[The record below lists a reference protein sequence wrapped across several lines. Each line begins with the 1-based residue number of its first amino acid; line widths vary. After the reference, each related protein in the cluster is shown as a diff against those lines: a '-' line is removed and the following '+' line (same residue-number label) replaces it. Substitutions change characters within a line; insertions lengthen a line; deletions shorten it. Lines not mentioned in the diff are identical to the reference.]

1 MADTSIYSDIR
12 ARTGGD
18 IYIGVVG
25 PVRTGKSTFIK
36 KFMDVLVLPNI
47 KEQHIK
53 ERATDELP
61 QSSSGRTIMTTEP
74 KFIPENAVNITLD
87 NNAHLSVRLIDCV
100 GYIVPSSLGY
110 IEEDNPR
117 MVMTP
122 WYEEAVPFNM
132 AAEIGTKKVI
142 NEHSSIGLVVTT
154 DGSIGDIPRH
164 EYKEA
169 EKRVVDELKAIDKP
183 FIVMLNC
190 RAPKS
195 SEAKGLAERLSLE
208 YGVPVMPVNCLE
220 LTEDDIKEILKK
232 ILYQF
237 PVKEVCITLP
247 AWINTLPLEHW
258 LRSSL
263 NETVK
268 NVFQNINI
276 IKDLIGLENALQ
288 DNKNTDTVKMQ
299 NINLGTGSAEYSISV
314 ARELFYSVITE
325 NTDLKINDDR
335 DLMETLSELAV
346 IKEEYM
352 RVKNALDEVEA
363 TGYGIVMPRTEELS
377 LEEPEIMH
385 QGGRYGVR
393 LRASAPSIHMMR
405 ANITTEV
412 SPIVGSEKQSEDL
425 IKYLL
430 SEFEDEPTKIWDSN
444 IFGKSL
450 FELVNEGL
458 NTKLSRMP
466 GDARLRIQETV
477 ERVINEGCNGLV
489 CIII

>member
-1 MADTSIYSDIR
+1 MADSNIYKDIE

-18 IYIGVVG
+18 IYIGIVG

-36 KFMDVLVLPNI
+36 KFMDVLVLPHI
-47 KEQHIK
+47 KEQYIK

-74 KFIPENAVNITLD
+74 KFIPENAVGITLD
-87 NNAHLSVRLIDCV
+87 DSAHLNVRLIDCV

-122 WYEEAVPFNM
+122 WYNEAVPFNM

-154 DGSIGDIPRH
+154 DGSIGDIPRA
-164 EYKEA
+164 EYAEA
-169 EKRVVDELKAIDKP
+169 EKRVIDELKAINKP
-183 FIVMLNC
+183 FIVLLNC
-190 RAPKS
+190 KNPKS
-195 SEAKGLAERLSLE
+195 EQATELANRLSRE
-208 YGVPVMPVNCLE
+208 YSVPVMPVSCLE
-220 LTEDDIKEILKK
+220 LDESDIKAILKK

-237 PVKEVCITLP
+237 PVKEVCIELP
-247 AWINTLPLEHW
+247 SWINALPLDHW

-263 NETVK
+263 NDTVK
-268 NVFQNINI
+268 TAFEGISK
-276 IKDLIGLENALQ
+276 IKDLFVLENALK
-288 DNKNTDTVKMQ
+288 DNKNAESVKMECV
-299 NINLGTGSAEYSISV
+299 NLGTGTADYSITV
-314 ARELFYSVITE
+314 NRELFYSVITE
-325 NTDLKINDDR
+325 NIDLDIHSDR
-335 DLMETLSELAV
+335 DLMDTLKELAV
-346 IKEEYM
+346 MKAEYM

-363 TGYGIVMPRTEELS
+363 TGYGIVMPTTEELS
-377 LEEPEIMH
+377 LEEPEIMR

-393 LRASAPSIHMMR
+393 LRASAPSIHMMK

-430 SEFEDEPTKIWDSN
+430 SEFEDDPTKIWSSN

-450 FELVNEGL
+450 HELVNEGL

-466 GDARLRIQETV
+466 GDARMRIQETV

>member
-1 MADTSIYSDIR
+1 MTDSSIYKDIET
-12 ARTGGD
+12 RTGGD
-18 IYIGVVG
+18 IYIGIVG

-36 KFMDVLVLPNI
+36 RFMDVLVLPHI
-47 KEQHIK
+47 KEQYIK

-74 KFIPENAVNITLD
+74 KFIPENAANITID
-87 NNAHLSVRLIDCV
+87 DSAHLRVRLIDCV

-142 NEHSSIGLVVTT
+142 NEHSSIGLVITT
-154 DGSIGDIPRH
+154 DGSIGDIPRA
-164 EYKEA
+164 EYAEA
-169 EKRVVDELKAIDKP
+169 EKRVIDELKAINKP
-183 FIVMLNC
+183 FIVLLNC
-190 RAPKS
+190 KAPKAEKS
-195 SEAKGLAERLSLE
+195 VELANRLSRE
-208 YGVPVMPVNCLE
+208 YSVPVMPISCLDLDE
-220 LTEDDIKEILKK
+220 GDIKAILKK

-237 PVKEVCITLP
+237 PVKEVRIELP
-247 AWINTLPLEHW
+247 AWINALPLEHW

-263 NETVK
+263 NDTVK
-268 NVFQNINI
+268 TAFEGISRI
-276 IKDLIGLENALQ
+276 RDLFVLENALK
-288 DNKNTDTVKMQ
+288 DNKNAESVRMEQVD
-299 NINLGTGSAEYSISV
+299 LGSGRADYSITV
-314 ARELFYSVITE
+314 DRELFYNVITE
-325 NTDLKINDDR
+325 NLDLDIHSDR
-335 DLMETLSELAV
+335 ELMDTLAELAV
-346 IKEEYM
+346 MKREYM
-352 RVKNALDEVEA
+352 RVKNAIDEVEA
-363 TGYGIVMPRTEELS
+363 TGYGIVMPTTDELT
-377 LEEPEIMH
+377 LEEPEIMK

-393 LRASAPSIHMMR
+393 LRASAPSIHMMK

-412 SPIVGSEKQSEDL
+412 SPIVGSEKQSEEL

-430 SEFEDEPTKIWDSN
+430 SEFEDQPQNIWDSN

-450 FELVNEGL
+450 HELVNEGL

-466 GDARLRIQETV
+466 RDARMRIQETV

>member
-1 MADTSIYSDIR
+1 MADTSIYKDIE

-47 KEQHIK
+47 KEQYIK

-74 KFIPENAVNITLD
+74 KFIPENAAQITLD
-87 NNAHLSVRLIDCV
+87 DNARLSVRLIDCV

-117 MVMTP
+117 MVKTP
-122 WYEEAVPFNM
+122 WYEEDIPFNM

-142 NEHSSIGLVVTT
+142 NEHSSIGLVITT
-154 DGSIGDIPRH
+154 DGSIGEIPRN
-164 EYKEA
+164 EYAEA
-169 EKRVVDELKAIDKP
+169 EKRVIDELKSINKP

-190 RAPKS
+190 KNPKS
-195 SEAKGLAERLSLE
+195 EDAKELGNKLCRE

-220 LTEDDIKEILKK
+220 LDEDDIKEILKK

-237 PVKEVCITLP
+237 PVKEVCIALP
-247 AWINTLPLEHW
+247 GWINALPLEHS
-258 LRSSL
+258 LRQSL

-268 NVFQNINI
+268 TAFDGIYK
-276 IKDLIGLENALQ
+276 IKDLFMLEKALK
-288 DNKNTDTVKMQ
+288 DNKNAETVKMECV
-299 NINLGTGSAEYSISV
+299 NLGTGTAQYSITV
-314 ARELFYSVITE
+314 NRELFYSVITE
-325 NTDLKINDDR
+325 NIDLDIKDDR
-335 DLMETLSELAV
+335 DLMETLKELAL

-405 ANITTEV
+405 ANITTEI

-430 SEFEDEPTKIWDSN
+430 SEFEDDKTKIWSSN

-450 FELVNEGL
+450 HELVNEGL

>member
-1 MADTSIYSDIR
+1 MADTSIYRDIE

-47 KEQHIK
+47 KEQYIK

-61 QSSSGRTIMTTEP
+61 QSSAGRTIMTTEP
-74 KFIPENAVNITLD
+74 KFIPENAASICLD
-87 NNAHLSVRLIDCV
+87 DNAHLNVRLIDCV

-110 IEEDNPR
+110 IEENNPR
-117 MVMTP
+117 MVRTP
-122 WYEEAVPFNM
+122 WYDEEIPFNM

-142 NEHSSIGLVVTT
+142 NEHSTIGLVITT
-154 DGSIGDIPRH
+154 DGSIGEIPRN
-164 EYKEA
+164 EYEEA
-169 EKRVVDELKAIDKP
+169 EKRVINELTAINKP
-183 FIVMLNC
+183 FVVMLNC
-190 RAPKS
+190 KEPS
-195 SEAKGLAERLSLE
+195 SEEAKQLSERLSGE
-208 YGVPVMPVNCLE
+208 YGVAVMPVNCLE
-220 LTEDDIKEILKK
+220 LTEDDIKEILRK

-237 PVKEVCITLP
+237 PVKEVTITLP
-247 AWINTLPLEHW
+247 AWINSLPLEHP
-258 LRSSL
+258 LRAGL
-263 NETVK
+263 NEAVK
-268 NVFQNINI
+268 TASLGISK
-276 IKDLIGLENALQ
+276 IKDLPVLEKALK
-288 DNKNTDTVKMQ
+288 DNKNAENVKLG
-299 NINLGTGSAEYSISV
+299 NINLGLGSAEYSFSV

-325 NTDLKINDDR
+325 NTNLKIRDDR
-335 DLMETLSELAV
+335 DLMDTLNELSV

-363 TGYGIVMPRTEELS
+363 TGYGIVMPRIDELS
-377 LEEPEIMH
+377 LDEPEIMH

-393 LRASAPSIHMMR
+393 LRASAPSIHMMK

-412 SPIVGSEKQSEDL
+412 NPIVGSEKQSEDL

-430 SEFEDEPTKIWDSN
+430 SEFEDDKTKLWGSN

-450 FELVNEGL
+450 HELVNEGL
-458 NTKLSRMP
+458 NTKLARMP

-477 ERVINEGCNGLV
+477 ERVINEGCNGLI

>member
-1 MADTSIYSDIR
+1 MTDSSIYKDIET
-12 ARTGGD
+12 RTGGD
-18 IYIGVVG
+18 IYIGIVG

-36 KFMDVLVLPNI
+36 RFMDVLVLPHI
-47 KEQHIK
+47 KEQYIK

-74 KFIPENAVNITLD
+74 KFIPENAANITID
-87 NNAHLSVRLIDCV
+87 DSAHLRVRLIDCV

-142 NEHSSIGLVVTT
+142 NEHSSIGLVITT
-154 DGSIGDIPRH
+154 DGSIGDIPRA
-164 EYKEA
+164 EYAEA
-169 EKRVVDELKAIDKP
+169 EKRVIDELKAINKP
-183 FIVMLNC
+183 FIVLLNC
-190 RAPKS
+190 KAPKAEKS
-195 SEAKGLAERLSLE
+195 VELANRLSRE
-208 YGVPVMPVNCLE
+208 YSVPVMPISCLDLDE
-220 LTEDDIKEILKK
+220 GDIKAILKK

-237 PVKEVCITLP
+237 PVKEVRIELP
-247 AWINTLPLEHW
+247 AWINALPLEHW

-263 NETVK
+263 NDTVK
-268 NVFQNINI
+268 TAFEGISRI
-276 IKDLIGLENALQ
+276 RDLFVLENALK
-288 DNKNTDTVKMQ
+288 DNKNAESVRMEQVD
-299 NINLGTGSAEYSISV
+299 LGSGRADYSITV
-314 ARELFYSVITE
+314 DRELFYNVITE
-325 NTDLKINDDR
+325 NLDLDIHSDR
-335 DLMETLSELAV
+335 ELMDTLAELAV
-346 IKEEYM
+346 MKREYM
-352 RVKNALDEVEA
+352 RVKNAIDEVEA
-363 TGYGIVMPRTEELS
+363 TGYGIVMPTTDELT
-377 LEEPEIMH
+377 LEEPEIMK

-393 LRASAPSIHMMR
+393 LRASAPSIHMMK

-430 SEFEDEPTKIWDSN
+430 SEFEDQPQNIWDSN

-450 FELVNEGL
+450 HELVNEGL

-466 GDARLRIQETV
+466 RDARMRIQETV